1 MMSEYEHPK
10 RKAAQRYNLI
20 VFQSAAIVNTL
31 GVFILTKGLN
41 APILEDELPQLFG
54 SFGLVS
60 IMVWGL
66 AYWSCRYSASFR
78 PSIGVVFAIEKSL
91 YVFSWVT
98 YMWKNPPLSSI
109 LKQDFLSGLFLSIYG
124 VVDFLYLCL
133 FLWSASLAWELKL
146 PEDEIDLHS

>member
-1 MMSEYEHPK
+1 MSEYDQAK
-10 RKAAQRYNLI
+10 RKTVHRFNLI
-20 VFQSAAIVNTL
+20 VFQSAALVNTL
-31 GVFILTKGLN
+31 GVFIFTKSLN
-41 APILEDELPQLFG
+41 APILQDELPQLF
-54 SFGLVS
+54 SPFGLIS

-66 AYWSCRYSASFR
+66 AYWSCRLSASFH

-98 YMWKNPPLSSI
+98 YMWDNPPLSDI
-109 LKQDFLSGLFLSIYG
+109 LERDFLSGLFLSIFG
-124 VVDFLYLCL
+124 IVDFLYLCL